1 MKDVRLLQFSQNG
14 DARGHM
20 VVVEGLQH
28 VPFEIKRIFYSYGA
42 ERNAV
47 RGKHSNRKS
56 EFVMVCVAGS
66 CKILVKDGKGNE
78 EEYCLDKPNVGLYL
92 PKLVWKEMYDF
103 SEDCVLLVLSSEH
116 YDSEEYIRD
125 YEQLVQIMRD

>member
-1 MKDVRLLQFSQNG
+1 MDGVKLLNFQQNG
-14 DARGHM
+14 DTRGQM

-28 VPFEIKRIFYSYGA
+28 VPFEIKRIFYSYGT
-42 ERNAV
+42 EQNAV
-47 RGKHSNRKS
+47 RGKHSNHKS

-103 SEDCVLLVLSSEH
+103 SKDCVLLVMSSEH

-125 YEQLVQIMRD
+125 FEQLVQLMKN